1 MVDRVELSPVA
12 ADPDALPLFL
22 ILVLN
27 RIPSFCGINCCCCC
41 LCCFSARNQVTSC
54 LSSASRF
61 RDFLF
66 FFLVFSCLLYLLL
79 ITSILTRCPLM
90 CVCVCVWVSCWT
102 GELVCERFA
111 NSLKLSLSLP
121 FLPAVV
127 LTSCGE
133 SVGTGCPGPGVG
145 VCQCVSRAPAE
156 CTSWYPA
163 TYRSVRRCCFVTP
176 LTLPALCA
184 H

>member
-66 FFLVFSCLLYLLL
+66 FFGFLLPSLFTFNYFY
-79 ITSILTRCPLM
+79 PDEM
-90 CVCVCVWVSCWT
+90 PAHVCVCVY
-102 GELVCERFA
+102 G
-111 NSLKLSLSLP
+111 
-121 FLPAVV
+121 
-127 LTSCGE
+127 
-133 SVGTGCPGPGVG
+133 
-145 VCQCVSRAPAE
+145 
-156 CTSWYPA
+156 
-163 TYRSVRRCCFVTP
+163 
-176 LTLPALCA
+176 
-184 H
+184 